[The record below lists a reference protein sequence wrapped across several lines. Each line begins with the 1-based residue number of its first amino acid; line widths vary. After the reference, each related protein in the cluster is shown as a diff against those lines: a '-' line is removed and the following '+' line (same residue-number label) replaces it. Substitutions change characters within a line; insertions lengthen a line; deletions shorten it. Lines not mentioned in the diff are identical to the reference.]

1 MEKVNYSTIYKNLT
15 KDLSDKTR
23 EVFKRRFG
31 IGGAPKETLESIGQT
46 MGVTR
51 ERVRQIEEA
60 GFNYIKAEKK
70 DILEKI
76 FNNFSNYFKFNG
88 GLKIEKLVL
97 EEIGSNNVKPYV
109 SFLLTLG
116 EQFSRVCEK
125 KDFYSFWTTMV
136 NSESE
141 VKKVLNYL
149 VSDLKEIGKPLAKKE
164 FLVQS
169 AEKHDFTPTALAS
182 YLEVL
187 KNIKE
192 NSEGKI
198 GLINWLEINPKGVR
212 DKAFLVFKKENK
224 PLHFASIASLIDK
237 SNYNLPNLPVG
248 RQGKKTLS
256 QTVHNELIKDERFVL
271 VGRGIYALKEWGYNP
286 GTVKDVLI
294 QIMKD
299 NSQPENKD
307 EIVKKVL
314 SQRIVAKN
322 TVLMNLN
329 DKKYFLRNEQGKY
342 ILRKTQTA

>member
-23 EVFKRRFG
+23 EVFRRRFG
-31 IGGAPKETLESIGQT
+31 IGGVPKETLESIGQT

-60 GFNYIKAEKK
+60 GFNYIKTEKK
-70 DILEKI
+70 DILEKTL
-76 FNNFSNYFKFNG
+76 NSFSNYFKSSG
-88 GLKIEKLVL
+88 GLKIEELAL
-97 EEIGSNNVKPYV
+97 EEIGGNNKPYI
-109 SFLLTLG
+109 SFFLTLG

-125 KDFYSFWTTMV
+125 RDFYSFWATMAD
-136 NSESE
+136 SENE

-149 VSDLKEIGKPLAKKE
+149 VSDLKEIGKPLDKKE

-169 AEKHDFTPTALAS
+169 AEKHDFTPATLAS
-182 YLEVL
+182 YLEIS

-198 GLINWLEINPKGVR
+198 GLISWLEINPRGVR

-224 PLHFASIASLIDK
+224 PLHFTNVASLIDK
-237 SNYNLPNLPVG
+237 SNYNLPN
-248 RQGKKTLS
+248 KKTLS

-271 VGRGIYALKEWGYNP
+271 VGRGTYALKEWGYNP

-294 QIMKD
+294 QVMKK
-299 NSQPENKD
+299 NSQPEDKD

-329 DKKYFLRNEQGKY
+329 DKKYFSRDEQGKY

>member
-23 EVFKRRFG
+23 EVFRRRFG
-31 IGGAPKETLESIGQT
+31 IGGVPKETLESIGQT

-70 DILEKI
+70 DILEKTLG
-76 FNNFSNYFKFNG
+76 NFSNYFKSNG
-88 GLKIEKLVL
+88 GLKIEESAL
-97 EEIGSNNVKPYV
+97 EEIGGNNDKPYI
-109 SFLLTLG
+109 SFFLTLG

-125 KDFYSFWTTMV
+125 RDFYSFWATMAD
-136 NSESE
+136 SENE

-149 VSDLKEIGKPLAKKE
+149 VSDLKEIGKPLDKKE

-169 AEKHDFTPTALAS
+169 AEKHDFTPATLAS
-182 YLEVL
+182 YLEIS

-198 GLINWLEINPKGVR
+198 GLISWLEINPRGVR

-224 PLHFASIASLIDK
+224 PLHFTSVASLIDK
-237 SNYNLPNLPVG
+237 SNYNLPN
-248 RQGKKTLS
+248 KKTLS

-271 VGRGIYALKEWGYNP
+271 VGRGTYALREWGYNP

-294 QIMKD
+294 QVMKN
-299 NSQPENKD
+299 NSQPEDKD

-329 DKKYFLRNEQGKY
+329 DKKYFSRDEQGKY